1 MGTKICMPS
10 FARKGDDMKLWMC
23 LRGSIQFILTQA
35 INLTM
40 IYIFKIDP
48 KLF

>member
-1 MGTKICMPS
+1 MTS
-10 FARKGDDMKLWMC
+10 FAWKGDDMKLWLY

-40 IYIFKIDP
+40 IYISKIDP